1 MQKERDIQLKNE
13 NKESNTKKM
22 KAKMKEISRKI
33 KQSKWR
39 MHIWQDGGA

>member
-1 MQKERDIQLKNE
+1 MQKERNIQLTNE
-13 NKESNTKKM
+13 NNTKKM